1 MKGNPSFSLFTESK
15 MFLSFLQ
22 AVYDPICAWFASM
35 GQSLSSKGTDTW
47 SEISLGI
54 PTGISVR
61 VPMDMLVGIS
71 PEIST
76 GIRKN
81 SVKKTQVNR
90 DRCKSSWK
98 FQRICRWES
107 QRVKHWGILAG
118 IWVKMLFWGS
128 DKTFRLRHEQHALPC
143 DWFEILLFQNH
154 SQTLI

>member
-1 MKGNPSFSLFTESK
+1 

-61 VPMDMLVGIS
+61 IPMDMLVGIS

-90 DRCKSSWK
+90 DRCKSS
-98 FQRICRWES
+98 
-107 QRVKHWGILAG
+107 
-118 IWVKMLFWGS
+118 
-128 DKTFRLRHEQHALPC
+128 
-143 DWFEILLFQNH
+143 
-154 SQTLI
+154 